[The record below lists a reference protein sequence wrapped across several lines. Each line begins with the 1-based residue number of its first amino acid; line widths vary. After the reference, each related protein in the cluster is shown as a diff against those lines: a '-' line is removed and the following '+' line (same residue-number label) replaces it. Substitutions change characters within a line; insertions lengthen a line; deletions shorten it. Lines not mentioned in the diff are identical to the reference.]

1 MKNLQSKILILF
13 LALSTFSSACTPL
26 TWEEYDYP
34 QQLIWGVW
42 EVVEWEGMPGDP
54 PDVNRIWFRNETATG
69 TTGLVL
75 DRDRQDK
82 EIGEFTF
89 NPENNRLMVVQ
100 SYPSAPMNGTYTI
113 TMDLNRDTMEMTD
126 SFGVVIRL
134 KR

>member
-1 MKNLQSKILILF
+1 MRNKLIILL

-42 EVVEWEGMPGDP
+42 NVESWEGMPSGA

-69 TTGLVL
+69 TTGLIL
-75 DRDRQDK
+75 DRDRQDE

-89 NPENNRLMVVQ
+89 NPENNRLGVAQ
-100 SYPSAPMNGTYTI
+100 AYPAAPMNGTYEI
-113 TMDLNRDTMEMTD
+113 EMDLNRDTMTLTD
-126 SFGVVIRL
+126 EFGVVIRL

>member
-13 LALSTFSSACTPL
+13 FALSTFSSACTPL

-34 QQLIWGVW
+34 QQLLWGVW
-42 EVVEWEGMPGDP
+42 KVTEWEGMPGDP

-75 DRDRQDK
+75 DRDRQDE

-113 TMDLNRDTMEMTD
+113 EMDLNRDTMTLTD